1 MILIPYSYTYII
13 YQLIILKMLSKIA
26 LGAASIMSV
35 SAAGTAEW
43 KGRTVY

>member
-1 MILIPYSYTYII
+1 
-13 YQLIILKMLSKIA
+13 MLSKIA
-26 LGAASIMSV
+26 LSAAAISAA